1 MMKIVHSNY
10 LSDSEKKDPPFD
22 NALLLNALAG
32 GSIAAFERIYSHFW
46 HKMYIVAYN
55 ILRNKEACEDI
66 VQDIFSQL
74 WNRRAHLDIRNLESY
89 LITAVRFQVFRSIN
103 EQKCRNNLILT
114 LTKLPADFFEQAHV
128 YQEIEEALQ
137 QGIEQLPEK
146 CSKIFYLSRKKQLS
160 NKEIAKQLNIS
171 VKTVENQITIAIKKL
186 RKYLS
191 PWTMPVLLSTILNLF
206 N

>member
-22 NALLLNALAG
+22 NALLLSALAG
-32 GSIAAFERIYSHFW
+32 GSIAAFEKIYSRFW

-74 WNRRAHLDIRNLESY
+74 WNRRAYLDIRNLESY

-103 EQKCRNNLILT
+103 EQKCRNNLVLT
-114 LTKLPADFFEQAHV
+114 LTKLPADFFEQAHL
-128 YQEIEEALQ
+128 YQEIEE
-137 QGIEQLPEK
+137 
-146 CSKIFYLSRKKQLS
+146 
-160 NKEIAKQLNIS
+160 
-171 VKTVENQITIAIKKL
+171 
-186 RKYLS
+186 
-191 PWTMPVLLSTILNLF
+191 
-206 N
+206 